1 MKKVKAKKKEVAE
14 NPYLLTEEEAA
25 RYLGISKFTL
35 AAWRK
40 AGTGPPSVRMSWTV
54 IRYRP
59 QDLEQYIDDRLKG
72 VA

>member
-1 MKKVKAKKKEVAE
+1 MKKVKAKKKEVVD
-14 NPYLLTEEEAA
+14 NPYLLTEEKAA
-25 RYLGISKFTL
+25 QYLGISKFTL

-40 AGTGPPSVRMSWTV
+40 AGTGPPSVRMGWTV

-59 QDLEQYIDDRLKG
+59 QDLEKYIDDRLKG